1 MNPKNILT
9 ELKRRNVY
17 KVAIAYC
24 VVAWLLMQVAS
35 QIFPFFDIP
44 SWGVRL
50 VVLLLI
56 IGFPI
61 ALILAWAFELTP
73 EGIKRTEDVDLS
85 KSIRRKTGRKLDFTQ
100 KNTEAESAEQ
110 APRSSESLAKSIAVL
125 PFENLSRDPDN
136 AYFAQGIQE
145 EILTRLTSIA
155 DLKVISRMSTQR
167 YQSKPG
173 NLSKIAKQLGVRN
186 ILEGSVQK
194 VADTVRVNVQLINAQ
209 TDSHLWAETYDRQLT
224 DIFRVESEIAKG
236 IAESLQAKLTGREE
250 QALAVKP
257 TNNPDAYDA
266 YLRGL
271 AFGARSLWIDA
282 LRKAIDF
289 YEQAVHL
296 DPTFAPAWARL
307 SVAHGMVYFIP
318 LDATTA
324 RRDAARKALEN
335 AQKLAPDSPET
346 LLALGHYQYYVL
358 RDYGLAKS
366 TFALVSKM
374 LPSSSEVPKVLG
386 YIARREGHWDRSIAY
401 FEQALVLDP
410 RNVESLSEAASTHT
424 KLRQFP
430 VALKLYDRTLDIT
443 PNDPARMA
451 EKAGIYQA
459 DGNLQ
464 EAAKLLS
471 ETNAQTVSGIAFLI
485 KMTEFR
491 LERNL
496 GEAIRLLQARLAKFC
511 YASEIEKINNQIW
524 LALTQRLNGDT
535 AGANV
540 TAAQARCVVESLCK
554 NQPGNAVFVAGL
566 SLANAVLGDK
576 ELALKEAE
584 RAIALSPSIKDQ
596 VRGPACE
603 EILALVETMVGE
615 NSRAIST
622 LTRLLQTPY
631 SSWLYI
637 GAVTASLLR
646 LDPLWDPLRGD
657 PAFQKLCEEK
667 QP

>member
-1 MNPKNILT
+1 VNPKNILT

-17 KVAIAYC
+17 KVAIAYF

-85 KSIRRKTGRKLDFTQ
+85 KSIRRKTGRKLDFIQ

-136 AYFAQGIQE
+136 AYFAQGIQQ

-186 ILEGSVQK
+186 ILEGSVQN
-194 VADTVRVNVQLINAQ
+194 VADKVRVNVQLINTQ
-209 TDSHLWAETYDRQLT
+209 TDSHLWAETYDRKLT
-224 DIFRVESEIAKG
+224 DIFGVESEIAKG

-257 TNNPDAYDA
+257 TNNPEAYDA

-271 AFGARSLWIDA
+271 AFDARSLSIDA
-282 LRKAIDF
+282 LWKAIDF

-307 SVAHGMVYFIP
+307 SRA
-318 LDATTA
+318 DALLSFRDADMSTA
-324 RRDAARKALEN
+324 RRDAVKRALEN
-335 AQKLAPDSPET
+335 AQKLEPNSPET
-346 LLALGHYQYYVL
+346 LLAVGYYQYLVM
-358 RDYGLAKS
+358 RDYRAAKT
-366 TFALVSKM
+366 TFERVSKT
-374 LPSSSEVPKVLG
+374 LPGSSEVPYALAVV
-386 YIARREGHWDRSIAY
+386 ARREGHWDQSVAY
-401 FEQALVLDP
+401 WEQALALDP
-410 RNVESLSEAASTHT
+410 RNAELLTNAALTYAI
-424 KLRQFP
+424 LRQFP
-430 VALKLYDRTLDIT
+430 TALKLINRALDVI
-443 PNDPARMA
+443 PNDSTLTAF
-451 EKAGIYQA
+451 KAAIYTE
-459 DGNLQ
+459 GNLQ
-464 EAAKLLS
+464 EAAKLLVNV
-471 ETNAQTVSGIAFLI
+471 NAQTNSSSAFRVKIMQL
-485 KMTEFR
+485 T
-491 LERNL
+491 LERNY
-496 GEAIRLLQARLAKFC
+496 GEAIRLLQARQTQFHF
-511 YASEIEKINNQIW
+511 ASDIEKSTNQVI
-524 LALTQRLNGDT
+524 LAVVQRLAGDDTSAVAT
-535 AGANV
+535 AG
-540 TAAQARCVVESLCK
+540 QALNTLDQIYK
-554 NQPGNAVFVAGL
+554 NQQDNAKVAALL
-566 SLANAVLGDK
+566 SLSYAVLGNQ

-584 RAIALSPSIKDQ
+584 RAIMLLPSAKDAID
-596 VRGPACE
+596 GPGLE
-603 EILALVETMVGE
+603 ENLAIVQTMVGD
-615 NSRAIST
+615 NSRAISI
-622 LTRLLQTPY
+622 LARLLQTPY
-631 SSWLYI
+631 VSAFWVGFI
-637 GAVTASLLR
+637 TPARLR
-646 LDPLWDPLRGD
+646 LDPLWDPLRAD
-657 PAFQKLCEEK
+657 PAFQKLCEENK
-667 QP
+667 P

>member
-1 MNPKNILT
+1 VNPKNILT

-100 KNTEAESAEQ
+100 KNTEAESPEQ

-155 DLKVISRMSTQR
+155 DLKVIARMSTQR

-194 VADTVRVNVQLINAQ
+194 VADKVRVNVQLINAQ
-209 TDSHLWAETYDRQLT
+209 TDSHLWAETYDRELT
-224 DIFRVESEIAKG
+224 DIFGVESEIAKG

-257 TNNPDAYDA
+257 TNNPEAYDA

-271 AFGARSLWIDA
+271 AFNARKLSIDA
-282 LRKAIDF
+282 LWKAIDF

-296 DPTFAPAWARL
+296 DPKFAPAWARL
-307 SVAHGMVYFIP
+307 SRADALLYV
-318 LDATTA
+318 LDADVSTA
-324 RRDAARKALEN
+324 RRDAAKRALEN
-335 AQKLAPDSPET
+335 AQKLEPNSPET
-346 LLALGHYQYYVL
+346 LLALGYYQYQVL
-358 RDYGLAKS
+358 RDYGLAKI
-366 TFALVSKM
+366 TFDQRGKM
-374 LPSSSEVPKVLG
+374 LPRSSEVLMALG
-386 YIARREGHWDRSIAY
+386 AVARREGNWDQSVAY
-401 FEQALVLDP
+401 GEQALALDP
-410 RNVESLSEAASTHT
+410 RNPELLTEVAFTYAI
-424 KLRQFP
+424 LRQFP
-430 VALKLYDRTLDIT
+430 TALKLVNRALDVV
-443 PNDPARMA
+443 PNDPTLTAS
-451 EKAGIYQA
+451 KAAIYCTE
-459 DGNLQ
+459 GNLQ
-464 EAAKLLS
+464 EAAKLLVDI
-471 ETNAQTVSGIAFLI
+471 NAQTNSGSAFRI
-485 KMTEFR
+485 KIMQLT
-491 LERNL
+491 LERNY
-496 GEAIRLLQARLAKFC
+496 GEAIPLLQARQTQFHF
-511 YASEIEKINNQIW
+511 ASDIEKCLNQVM
-524 LALTQRLNGDT
+524 LAVVQRLAGDDTSAKAT
-535 AGANV
+535 AG
-540 TAAQARCVVESLCK
+540 QALNTLEPLYK
-554 NQPGNAVFVAGL
+554 NQQDNAKVAALL
-566 SLANAVLGDK
+566 SLSHAVLGNNG
-576 ELALKEAE
+576 LALKEAE
-584 RAIALSPSIKDQ
+584 RAIMLQPSAKNAID
-596 VRGPACE
+596 GPGLE
-603 EILALVETMVGE
+603 ENLALVQTIIGD
-615 NSRAIST
+615 NSRAISI
-622 LTRLLQTPY
+622 LSRLLQTPY
-631 SSWLYI
+631 VS
-637 GAVTASLLR
+637 AVWGGFITRARLR
-646 LDPLWDPLRGD
+646 LDPLWDPLRAD

>member
-17 KVAIAYC
+17 KVAIAYF

-136 AYFAQGIQE
+136 AYFAQGIQQ

-194 VADTVRVNVQLINAQ
+194 VADKVRVNVQLINTQ
-209 TDSHLWAETYDRQLT
+209 MDSHLWAETYDRKLT
-224 DIFRVESEIAKG
+224 DIFGVESEIAKG

-257 TNNPDAYDA
+257 TNNPEAYDA

-271 AFGARSLWIDA
+271 AFDARSLSIDA
-282 LRKAIDF
+282 LWKAIDF

-307 SVAHGMVYFIP
+307 SRADALLYFR
-318 LDATTA
+318 DADMSTA
-324 RRDAARKALEN
+324 RRDAAKRALEN
-335 AQKLAPDSPET
+335 AQKLEPNSPEAQ
-346 LLALGHYQYYVL
+346 LALGYYQYLVM
-358 RDYGLAKS
+358 RDYGAAKT
-366 TFALVSKM
+366 TFERVSKM
-374 LPSSSEVPKVLG
+374 LPGSSEVPYALAVV
-386 YIARREGHWDRSIAY
+386 ARREGHWDQSVAY
-401 FEQALVLDP
+401 WEQALALDP
-410 RNVESLSEAASTHT
+410 RNAELLTNAAVTYAI
-424 KLRQFP
+424 LRQFP
-430 VALKLYDRTLDIT
+430 TALKLVNRALDVI
-443 PNDPARMA
+443 PNDPTLTAV
-451 EKAGIYQA
+451 KAAIYYTE
-459 DGNLQ
+459 GNLQ
-464 EAAKLLS
+464 EAAKLLVNV
-471 ETNAQTVSGIAFLI
+471 NAQTNSGSAFRVKIMQL
-485 KMTEFR
+485 T
-491 LERNL
+491 LERNY
-496 GEAIRLLQARLAKFC
+496 GEAIRLLQARQTQFHF
-511 YASEIEKINNQIW
+511 ASDIEKGINQVI
-524 LALTQRLNGDT
+524 LAVVQRLAGDDTSAVAT
-535 AGANV
+535 AG
-540 TAAQARCVVESLCK
+540 QALNTLDPLYK
-554 NQPGNAVFVAGL
+554 NQQDNAKVAALL
-566 SLANAVLGDK
+566 SLSYAVLGNQ

-584 RAIALSPSIKDQ
+584 RAIMLLPSAKDAID
-596 VRGPACE
+596 GPGLE
-603 EILALVETMVGE
+603 ENLAIVQTMVGD
-615 NSRAIST
+615 NSRAISI
-622 LTRLLQTPY
+622 LARLLQTPY
-631 SSWLYI
+631 VSAFWVGFI
-637 GAVTASLLR
+637 TRARLR
-646 LDPLWDPLRGD
+646 LDPLWDPLRSD
-657 PAFQKLCEEK
+657 PAFQKLCEENK
-667 QP
+667 P